1 MCLLIC
7 IKKTRLCLNLLKNL
21 QNRSNNWKRTFRKR
35 NRKSKCI
42 TQKEPVLMGREEKL
56 KLYYSF
62 KQTLMNKIQQEE
74 KRKQILK
81 IQYEK
86 SLETIGLIKS
96 YLENVFV
103 AIDIE
108 PDIIEKLR
116 MSAITEENM
125 IYFLGKLEEKGN
137 LIKLKES
144 RQFLIMLN

>member
-1 MCLLIC
+1 
-7 IKKTRLCLNLLKNL
+7 
-21 QNRSNNWKRTFRKR
+21 
-35 NRKSKCI
+35 
-42 TQKEPVLMGREEKL
+42 MGREEKL

-103 AIDIE
+103 AIDID

-144 RQFLIMLN
+144 RQFLIMPN